1 MSGAFLNRIETA
13 VPPHDVHRTFV
24 AYAGARLADARRQTL
39 LRRMTERA
47 QIEHRWSVL
56 RPAESPETSA
66 ADAEG
71 FYTPSRFPSTAQRM
85 QRYEREA
92 GNLVV
97 RALDKFGDQL
107 EPATVTHLLVA
118 SCTGHYA
125 PGLDLE
131 IVERCGLPRSVERT
145 MLGFMGCHA
154 GLAALRLARHI
165 VRSEPDAR
173 VLVVCLELCTLHLQ
187 DTDELDE
194 LLSFALWGDGC
205 AAAMVSGRPAGLALQ
220 RFHTLIAPAQ
230 QELVTWRIEDS
241 GFAMFLSP
249 RLPAAVTGMLRL
261 QVRDI
266 LGNAPPGAITH
277 WAVHPGGRSILDGA
291 RGALDLAPEALA
303 HSRAVLADYGNMSS
317 ATVLFVLER
326 VMGTARRGERGC
338 ALAFGPGLSAE
349 SALFEAA

>member
-1 MSGAFLNRIETA
+1 
-13 VPPHDVHRTFV
+13 
-24 AYAGARLADARRQTL
+24 
-39 LRRMTERA
+39 MTERA

-71 FYTPSRFPSTAQRM
+71 FYTPGAFPSTARRM
-85 QRYEREA
+85 QRYETEA
-92 GNLVV
+92 ANLAV
-97 RALDKFGDQL
+97 RALDKFGDEL
-107 EPATVTHLLVA
+107 EPGRVTHLVVA

-145 MLGFMGCHA
+145 MVGFMGCHA

-165 VRSEPDAR
+165 VRSDPDAR

-187 DTDELDE
+187 DTAELGD

-205 AAAMVSGRPAGLALQ
+205 AAALVTARPAGLALQ
-220 RFHTLIAPAQ
+220 RFHTLIAPPQ
-230 QELVTWRIEDS
+230 RDLVTWRIEDS

-249 RLPAAVTGMLRL
+249 RLPAAVTDMLRL
-261 QVRDI
+261 QVHDI
-266 LGNAPPGAITH
+266 LGNAPTEAITH

-291 RGALDLAPEALA
+291 RSALDLAPEALA
-303 HSRAVLADYGNMSS
+303 HSRAVLSDFGNMSS
-317 ATVLFVLER
+317 ATVLFVLQSVLR
-326 VMGTARRGERGC
+326 TARRGERGC